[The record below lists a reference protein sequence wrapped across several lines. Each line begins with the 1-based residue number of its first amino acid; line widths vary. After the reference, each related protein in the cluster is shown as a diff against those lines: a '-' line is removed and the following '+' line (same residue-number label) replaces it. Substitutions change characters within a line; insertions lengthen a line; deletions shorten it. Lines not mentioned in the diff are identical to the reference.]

1 MAGCRLAGSRL
12 FLDKGVKGGGG
23 NWSGQGDEQQ
33 QHASIDFSAAARRR
47 FLAVRFNRVSA
58 VSSAAKE
65 FPD

>member
-1 MAGCRLAGSRL
+1 MAGWLARVYFSIRGIT
-12 FLDKGVKGGGG
+12 GGGG

-33 QHASIDFSAAARRR
+33 HASIDFSAAARRL
-47 FLAVRFNRVSA
+47 LAVRFNRVSA

>member
-1 MAGCRLAGSRL
+1 MAGGWPARVYFSIRGMKEERVGS
-12 FLDKGVKGGGG
+12 G
-23 NWSGQGDEQQ
+23 NWSGQGDE
-33 QHASIDFSAAARRR
+33 QHASIDFSAAARC